1 MLKLLAVELKGKAAG
16 HPVSLGGHG
25 HFPRDGG
32 VGVGGGGGG
41 AGTGGIEQ
49 GRHEPV

>member
-16 HPVSLGGHG
+16 HPVWLGGHG
-25 HFPRDGG
+25 HFPGDGG

-41 AGTGGIEQ
+41 AGTGGSEQ